1 MEIFFCKNDI
11 DATAKKTALRNS
23 TVSDKNAKGAIGDE
37 MCQDL

>member
-11 DATAKKTALRNS
+11 DATAMKPALRNS
-23 TVSDKNAKGAIGDE
+23 TALGEDAKGAIGDE